1 MHPTRDQVRRLVDVA
16 AFRRPPL
23 GRLAA
28 GRQWDP
34 WAKQIPEAAR
44 LVPAEGFLPHGGEG
58 RWDPLG
64 IARMRH
70 DVAVLDP
77 RSGRTAFDAVVEE
90 QAAPLRAAMA
100 FDPDQVLDQAEQV
113 DTPEG
118 PLRIVNK
125 VCSVTARPLC
135 DDEMALD
142 EDDESE
148 YEVNTKMGAP
158 LISHLGRVGAE
169 GLDYGDDDDDDDDGD
184 GNAEDAASV
193 TDDDAPEE
201 MKKKKKNQKKRR
213 KKKKKKAAMPSIMS
227 LRSVQRRWL
236 PLGYKKNKVGTAL
249 SIRYAPPLTSTHMA
263 FTTDRLLCMG
273 ANNRRNDRAGVVY
286 ATLPYLFRPL
296 SDLSLKPRRYGAFAL
311 STFLLPYHTLCLGVL
326 RRVSQNIV
334 ARQSMP
340 HGRKMCLVLFHSRL
354 STEASKK
361 PPRRFKNIIVAHH
374 PMRTTFLFYRDNKI
388 CVGASSFENMARAYA
403 YFRPLVND
411 CLNTPENEAA
421 ELNLI
426 RQGAADEDV
435 TRVLLNYAVREDG
448 QIEAVYKG
456 DKPVKKK

>member
-1 MHPTRDQVRRLVDVA
+1 MHPTRDQARRFADLA
-16 AFRRPPL
+16 AFRRPAL
-23 GRLAA
+23 GRLAT

-34 WAKQIPEAAR
+34 WAKTPAAGR
-44 LVPAEGFLPHGGEG
+44 LVPAEGFLPRGGEG

-77 RSGRTAFDAVVEE
+77 RTGRTAFDAIVEE
-90 QAAPLRAAMA
+90 QAGPLRAAMA
-100 FDPDQVLDQAEQV
+100 FDPDRVLDQAEQV

-125 VCSVTARPLC
+125 VCSITARPLR

-148 YEVNTKMGAP
+148 YEDHKELGAP
-158 LISHLGRVGAE
+158 RMSRLGCVGAE
-169 GLDYGDDDDDDDDGD
+169 GLDYGDEDDDDDDDATED
-184 GNAEDAASV
+184 DTARAEGGG
-193 TDDDAPEE
+193 EE
-201 MKKKKKNQKKRR
+201 KKQKKRR
-213 KKKKKKAAMPSIMS
+213 KKQKKKKKAMPSILS
-227 LRSVQRRWL
+227 LRQVQRRWV

-249 SIRYAPPLTSTHMA
+249 SIRYAPPLTSTHIA

-286 ATLPYLFRPL
+286 ATLPYLFRPM
-296 SDLSLKPRRYGAFAL
+296 SDLSLKPRRYGA
-311 STFLLPYHTLCLGVL
+311 L

-340 HGRKMCLVLFHSRL
+340 RGRKMCLILFHSRL
-354 STEASKK
+354 SAEASKK
-361 PPRRFKNIIVAHH
+361 PPRRFKNIIVEHH

-448 QIEAVYKG
+448 LIEAVYKG
-456 DKPVKKK
+456 DKPTK